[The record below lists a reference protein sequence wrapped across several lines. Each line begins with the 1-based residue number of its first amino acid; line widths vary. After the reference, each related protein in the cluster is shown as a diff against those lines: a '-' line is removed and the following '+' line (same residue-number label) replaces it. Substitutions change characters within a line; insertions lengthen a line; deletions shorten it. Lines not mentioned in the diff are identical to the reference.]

1 MSEPRR
7 SAARTWLISGGL
19 SALGFG
25 LLAFTIWKNR
35 GDLAT
40 VLRGPFDGRFWG
52 LMALG
57 FGVYMVA
64 LVLTFVRWYILV
76 RAQGTPF
83 RLRDAIWLGFIGNL
97 FNLVIPGAV
106 GGDLV
111 KLGFLFKMGVNK
123 TQAASSL
130 VIDRALGLL
139 GLFLLASLSGA
150 RAWSAAGPE
159 PRRLIVLTWA
169 ALAAGVVGL
178 AVLFTPALY
187 APLKRL
193 VAGRGRLEAVVDE
206 LGGMAAAYRSRLGTV
221 FGALLMAVGIHS
233 LYIVAFYAS
242 GLALFREFAIPSLAD
257 HFLIVPVVLF
267 TTAAPLPFGALGVSE
282 VASRQLFNLVRHPKG
297 DLAMM
302 GYRVLMYAGGVVCAL
317 VYLAKLGQVRTLARP
332 ADLDEPAL
340 SREPAAAI
348 DV

>member
-19 SALGFG
+19 SALAFG
-25 LLAFTIWKNR
+25 LLGFTIWKNR
-35 GDLAT
+35 EDLAR
-40 VLRGPFDGRFWG
+40 VLRGPFDGHFFG

-64 LVLTFVRWYILV
+64 LMLTFLRWFILV

-83 RLRDAIWLGFIGNL
+83 RFRDAVWLGFIGNL

-111 KLGFLFKMGVNK
+111 KLGFLFKMGMNK
-123 TQAASSL
+123 TQAAASL
-130 VIDRALGLL
+130 VIDRVLGLL

-150 RAWSAAGPE
+150 RAWPAAGPE
-159 PRRLIVLTWA
+159 PRRLILLIWA
-169 ALAAGVVGL
+169 ALAAGLVGL

-193 VAGRGRLEAVVDE
+193 VAGRGKLAAVADE
-206 LGGMAAAYRSRLGTV
+206 LESMAAAYRSRLGTV
-221 FGALLMAVGIHS
+221 LGVLAMAVGIHS

-242 GLALFREFAIPSLAD
+242 GLALFRDYQIPPLAD

-282 VASRQLFNLVRHPKG
+282 VASKQLFNLVHHPKG

-317 VYLAKLGQVRTLARP
+317 VYLVKLGQVRSLAGPAAP
-332 ADLDEPAL
+332 ADEELVPA
-340 SREPAAAI
+340 PVAI
-348 DV
+348 DG